1 VFFRVNARRDTIVWS
16 YKKTTFPIKGVE
28 VGGGVKIERKKK
40 KCKRKRVFQKP
51 ESPPAGV
58 R

>member
-1 VFFRVNARRDTIVWS
+1 VFFRVKARRDTIVCS
-16 YKKTTFPIKGVE
+16 YKKQLFILRELGG
-28 VGGGVKIERKKK
+28 GGGVKKKK
-40 KCKRKRVFQKP
+40 KSKRKRVFQKP